1 VRRSSHDGLLT
12 LARRTFAAHQHLQ
25 RLRQLVAKAARR
37 VGLDLDR
44 GNDLA
49 LAVSEAAANVI
60 KHSGTVGRL
69 ELIQDDNRALI
80 AQITDHGP
88 GMGSA
93 GQPTLPSADHDSGR
107 GLYLMHQLC
116 DRVEHQS
123 SPHGTTV
130 RLEINLKY
138 TDPPQRASQSTS
150 IDQP

>member
-1 VRRSSHDGLLT
+1 MRRSSHGGLLT
-12 LARRTFAAHQHLQ
+12 LARRTFAAQQHLQ

-37 VGLDLDR
+37 VGLDHDR

-88 GMGSA
+88 GMGSGTGSGMGPA
-93 GQPTLPSADHDSGR
+93 HQPTLPSADHDSGR

-130 RLEINLKY
+130 RLEMNLK
-138 TDPPQRASQSTS
+138 
-150 IDQP
+150 